1 MKLQQNFTDNNSIK
15 YTCIL
20 ILIAFAFSVLCRLY
34 WVAWASEFYEFFF
47 NDQLMITTND
57 GYAFAEGA
65 RDMIAGFH
73 QPNDLSYFGSSLST
87 LTYWLYS
94 ILPFSFESIILYM
107 STFFA
112 SLIVAPI
119 ILIAREYKLTTY
131 GFIAALLGSVA
142 NSYYNRTM
150 SGYYDT
156 DMLVLVLP
164 MLILL
169 TFIRLTINKDIFT
182 LLLSP
187 IFIMIYLWWY
197 PSSYSLNFAM
207 IGLFGLYT
215 LVFHRKEKIFYLA
228 IALMIIALS
237 MLAWQYKLA
246 LIVLLFAIFA
256 FKEEKINF
264 YMIWALIFISILI
277 LHLSGGLDPV
287 LYQLKFY
294 VFKASDVQ
302 NLKDATFV
310 YFNVNET
317 IMEVNTIDP
326 EVFMQR
332 ISSSVLVFILSF
344 IGFILLCK
352 DHKSMLLALPMLAL
366 GFMALRA
373 GLRFTIY
380 AVPVMALGF
389 GYFLYAFFN
398 FLEKKQIKLNLRNK
412 NILLILIAFFSISPA
427 LVHIYYYKSSTVF
440 TSYEA
445 SILNDL
451 KNKAQREDY
460 VVAWW
465 DYGYPIRYYS
475 DVKTLIDGGKHLG
488 KDNFFSSFVL
498 SKEQIP
504 AANMARLSVEYTEKS
519 FKENYPD
526 VLKAM
531 VKDYNQTSAKDF
543 LESLNDKDFKFDTN
557 KTRDVYIYMPYRML
571 RIMPVV
577 AQFANTNPDNGEQ
590 EKSLFFSQA
599 NAIAQD
605 KTTGSV
611 MLDNGVEIINDFR
624 ALKVEGASI
633 PLKAFVDIE
642 SITNGKFYYN
652 EIDSKAQIYLL
663 FLREYKSFVILD
675 ESLYNSAYIQMFL
688 LNQYD
693 QDLFEQVTN
702 DARAKIYR
710 LKR

>member
-34 WVAWASEFYEFFF
+34 WAAWASEFYEFFF

-112 SLIVAPI
+112 SLIVVPI

-131 GFIAALLGSVA
+131 GFIAALLGSIA

-187 IFIMIYLWWY
+187 VFIMIYLWWY

-264 YMIWALIFISILI
+264 YMVWALIFISILI

-302 NLKDATFV
+302 NLKDSAFM

-398 FLEKKQIKLNLRNK
+398 FLEKKQIKLNLKNK
-412 NILLILIAFFSISPA
+412 NILLILITFFSISPA
-427 LVHIYYYKSSTVF
+427 LMHIYYYKSSTVF

-624 ALKVEGASI
+624 ALKLEGTTI

-675 ESLYNSAYIQMFL
+675 ENLYNSAYIQMFL

>member
-112 SLIVAPI
+112 SLIVVPI

-131 GFIAALLGSVA
+131 GFIAALLASIA

-302 NLKDATFV
+302 NLKDATFI

-344 IGFILLCK
+344 MGFILLCK

-366 GFMALRA
+366 GFVALIA

-389 GYFLYAFFN
+389 GYFVYTFFN
-398 FLEKKQIKLNLRNK
+398 FLEKKQIKLSLRNK
-412 NILLILIAFFSISPA
+412 NILLILITFFSISPA
-427 LVHIYYYKSSTVF
+427 LMHIYYYKSSTVF

-451 KNKAQREDY
+451 KNKTQREDY

-531 VKDYNQTSAKDF
+531 VKDYNKTSAKDF

-675 ESLYNSAYIQMFL
+675 ESLYNSSYIQMFL

-693 QDLFEQVTN
+693 QDLFEQITN
-702 DARAKIYR
+702 DTRAKIYR

>member
-1 MKLQQNFTDNNSIK
+1 MKLKQNYIENNSIL

-20 ILIAFAFSVLCRLY
+20 ILIAFSFSVLCRMY
-34 WVAWASEFYEFFF
+34 WVFWASEFYEFFF

-73 QPNDLSYFGSSLST
+73 QANDLSYFGSSLST
-87 LTYWLYS
+87 LTYWLYN
-94 ILPFSFESIILYM
+94 ILPFSFESIIVYM

-112 SLIVAPI
+112 SLIVVPI

-131 GFIAALLGSVA
+131 GFIAALLASIA

-187 IFIMIYLWWY
+187 VFIMIYLWWY

-215 LVFHRKEKIFYLA
+215 LIFHRKEKIFYLA

-264 YMIWALIFISILI
+264 YIIWGLVFGSVLI
-277 LHLSGGLDPV
+277 LFLSGGLDPV

-302 NLKDATFV
+302 NLKDATFI

-344 IGFILLCK
+344 MGFILLCK

-366 GFMALRA
+366 GFVALIA

-389 GYFLYAFFN
+389 GYFVYTFFN
-398 FLEKKQIKLNLRNK
+398 FLEKKQIKLSLRNK
-412 NILLILIAFFSISPA
+412 NILLILITFFSISPA
-427 LVHIYYYKSSTVF
+427 LMHIYYYKSSTVF

-451 KNKAQREDY
+451 KNKTQREDY

-531 VKDYNQTSAKDF
+531 VKDYNKTSAKDF

-675 ESLYNSAYIQMFL
+675 ESLYNSSYIQMFL

-693 QDLFEQVTN
+693 QDLFEQITN
-702 DARAKIYR
+702 DTRAKIYR

>member
-1 MKLQQNFTDNNSIK
+1 MKLKQNYIENNSIL

-20 ILIAFAFSVLCRLY
+20 ILIAFSFSVLCRMY
-34 WVAWASEFYEFFF
+34 WVFWASEFYEFFF

-73 QPNDLSYFGSSLST
+73 QANDLSYFGSSLST
-87 LTYWLYS
+87 LTYWLYN
-94 ILPFSFESIILYM
+94 ILPFSFESIIVYM

-112 SLIVAPI
+112 SLIVVPI

-131 GFIAALLGSVA
+131 GFIAALLASIA

-187 IFIMIYLWWY
+187 VFIMIYLWWY

-264 YMIWALIFISILI
+264 YIIWGLVFGSVLI
-277 LHLSGGLDPV
+277 LFLSGGLDPV

-302 NLKDATFV
+302 NLKDATFI

-344 IGFILLCK
+344 MGFILLCK

-389 GYFLYAFFN
+389 GYFVYTFFN
-398 FLEKKQIKLNLRNK
+398 FLEKKQIKLSLRNK
-412 NILLILIAFFSISPA
+412 NILLILITFFSISPA
-427 LVHIYYYKSSTVF
+427 LMHIYYYKSSTVF

-451 KNKAQREDY
+451 KNKTQREDY

-531 VKDYNQTSAKDF
+531 VKDYNKTSAKDF

-599 NAIAQD
+599 NAITQD

>member
-1 MKLQQNFTDNNSIK
+1 MKVKPNYIENNSFI

-20 ILIAFAFSVLCRLY
+20 ILIAFTFSVLCRLY
-34 WVAWASEFYEFFF
+34 WVAWASEFHEFFF
-47 NDQLMITTND
+47 NNQLMITTND

-73 QPNDLSYFGSSLST
+73 QPNDLSYFNSSLST
-87 LTYWLYS
+87 LTYWLYK
-94 ILPFSFESIILYM
+94 ILPFSFEGIMVYM

-112 SLIVAPI
+112 SLIVIPI

-131 GFIAALLGSVA
+131 GFIAALLASIA

-164 MLILL
+164 MLVLL
-169 TFIRLTINKDIFT
+169 SFIRLTIDKDIFT

-207 IGLFGLYT
+207 IGLFALYT
-215 LVFHRKEKIFYLA
+215 LIFHRKEKIFYLA
-228 IALMIIALS
+228 IIVMIIALS
-237 MLAWQYKLA
+237 MLAWYYKLT

-256 FKEEKINF
+256 LKEEKINF
-264 YMIWALIFISILI
+264 YIIWSLIFASILI
-277 LHLSGGLDPV
+277 LFLSGGLDPV

-294 VFKASDVQ
+294 IFKSNDVQ
-302 NLKDATFV
+302 NLKEAAFL

-317 IMEVNTIDP
+317 IMEVNTIDL

-332 ISSSVLVFILSF
+332 ISSSVAVFILSF
-344 IGFILLCK
+344 IGLFFLCK
-352 DHKSMLLALPMLAL
+352 DHKSMFLALPILAL
-366 GFMALRA
+366 GFVALVA

-389 GYFLYAFFN
+389 GYFLHIFITFLRRKKIFSN
-398 FLEKKQIKLNLRNK
+398 FK
-412 NILLILIAFFSISPA
+412 NINIILILASIFALVPA
-427 LVHIYYYKSSTVF
+427 MVHIYYYKSSTVF

-445 SILNDL
+445 QILDDL
-451 KNKAQREDY
+451 KQKAQREDY

-465 DYGYPIRYYS
+465 DYGYPIRYFS

-488 KDNFFSSFVL
+488 KDNFFSSFIL
-498 SKEQIP
+498 SKDPIS

-526 VLKAM
+526 ILKAM
-531 VKDYNQTSAKDF
+531 IKDYNQTNAKDF
-543 LESLNDKDFKFDTN
+543 LENLNDINFN
-557 KTRDVYIYMPYRML
+557 LNEKTRDIYIYMPYRML
-571 RIMPVV
+571 RIMPIV
-577 AQFANTNPDNGEQ
+577 AQFSNTSPDTGNQ

-605 KTTGSV
+605 PTSGSV

-624 ALKVEGASI
+624 ALKIEGNTFS
-633 PLKAFVDIE
+633 LKAFVDIE
-642 SITNGKFYYN
+642 SITNGKYYYN
-652 EIDSKAQIYLL
+652 EIDPKSQIYLL
-663 FLREYKSFVILD
+663 FLREYKSFILLD
-675 ESLYNSAYIQMFL
+675 ENLYNSTYIQMFL

-693 QDLFEQVTN
+693 QNLYEQIIN
-702 DARAKIYR
+702 DPRAKIYR

>member
-1 MKLQQNFTDNNSIK
+1 MKLKQNYIENNSIL

-20 ILIAFAFSVLCRLY
+20 ILIAFSFSVLCRMY
-34 WVAWASEFYEFFF
+34 WVFWASEFYEFFF

-73 QPNDLSYFGSSLST
+73 QANDLSYFGSSLST
-87 LTYWLYS
+87 LTYWLYN
-94 ILPFSFESIILYM
+94 ILPFSLETIMVYM
-107 STFFA
+107 STFFS
-112 SLIVAPI
+112 SLIVIPL

-131 GFIAALLGSVA
+131 GFIAALIASIT

-187 IFIMIYLWWY
+187 VFIMIYLWWY

-207 IGLFGLYT
+207 IGLFALYI
-215 LVFHRKEKIFYLA
+215 LAFHRKEKIFYLS
-228 IALMIIALS
+228 IIVMIIALCT
-237 MLAWQYKLA
+237 LAWYIKLA

-256 FKEEKINF
+256 LKEEKFNF
-264 YMIWALIFISILI
+264 YVIWGLVFGSVLI
-277 LHLSGGLDPV
+277 LFLSGGLDPV

-302 NLKDATFV
+302 NLKDAAFI

-332 ISSSVLVFILSF
+332 ISSSTLVFICSF
-344 IGFILLCK
+344 FGLIFLCK
-352 DHKSMLLALPMLAL
+352 DHKSMLLALPILAL
-366 GFMALRA
+366 GFVALRA

-389 GYFLYAFFN
+389 GYFVYTFFN
-398 FLEKKQIKLNLRNK
+398 FLEKKQIKLSLRNK

-427 LVHIYYYKSSTVF
+427 LMHIYYYKSSTVF

-531 VKDYNQTSAKDF
+531 VKDYNKTSAKDF

-599 NAIAQD
+599 NAITQD

>member
-112 SLIVAPI
+112 SLIVVPI

-131 GFIAALLGSVA
+131 GFIAALLGSIA

-302 NLKDATFV
+302 NLKDATFI

-344 IGFILLCK
+344 MGFILLCK

-366 GFMALRA
+366 GFVALIA

-389 GYFLYAFFN
+389 GYFVYTFFN
-398 FLEKKQIKLNLRNK
+398 FLEKKQIKLSLRNK
-412 NILLILIAFFSISPA
+412 NILLILITFFSISPA
-427 LVHIYYYKSSTVF
+427 LMHIYYYKSSTVF

-451 KNKAQREDY
+451 KNKTQREDY

-531 VKDYNQTSAKDF
+531 VKDYNKTSAKDF

-675 ESLYNSAYIQMFL
+675 ESLYNSSYIQMFL

-693 QDLFEQVTN
+693 QDLFEQITN
-702 DARAKIYR
+702 DTRAKIYR

>member
-1 MKLQQNFTDNNSIK
+1 MKFQQNFTSNNSIK
-15 YTCIL
+15 YTCVL
-20 ILIAFAFSVLCRLY
+20 ILLAFAFSILCRLY

-73 QPNDLSYFGSSLST
+73 QANDLSYFGSSLST
-87 LTYWLYS
+87 LTYWLYN

-112 SLIVAPI
+112 SLIVVPI

-131 GFIAALLGSVA
+131 GFIAALLASIA

-164 MLILL
+164 MFILL

-207 IGLFGLYT
+207 IGLFGLYI

-246 LIVLLFAIFA
+246 FIVLLFAIFA

-264 YMIWALIFISILI
+264 YMIWSLIFISILI
-277 LHLSGGLDPV
+277 LFLSGGLDPV

-294 VFKASDVQ
+294 ILKASDVQ
-302 NLKDATFV
+302 NLKDAAFV

-398 FLEKKQIKLNLRNK
+398 FLEKKQIKLSLKNK
-412 NILLILIAFFSISPA
+412 NILLIFITFFSIIPA
-427 LVHIYYYKSSTVF
+427 LLHIYYYKSSTVF

-460 VVAWW
+460 VLTWW

-526 VLKAM
+526 ILKAM
-531 VKDYNQTSAKDF
+531 VKDYNQTNATNF
-543 LESLNDKDFKFDTN
+543 LESLNNKDFKFDTN

-624 ALKVEGASI
+624 ALKLEGATI

-675 ESLYNSAYIQMFL
+675 VSLYNSSYIQMFL

-693 QDLFEQVTN
+693 QDLFEQITN

-710 LKR
+710 LKK